1 MMKFTKVYYKTKEG
15 ASQKRIT
22 VNQGGTSSSKTW
34 SILQLLYILADKSK
48 KGVLISIVSES
59 MPHLKRGCMRD
70 FFTML
75 KELGLYIRDN
85 HNKTDHS
92 YQIGNSTIEF
102 FSSDNEAKLRG
113 ARRDI
118 LYINECNN
126 VSYEAYNQL
135 EVRTKKKVFLDFN
148 PVSEFWVHDKV
159 LPHDDS
165 YFIKSTYLDNDQ
177 LDEQIIKSIEK
188 RKYTDPMW
196 WNVYGLGNVG
206 TLEGVIFPAF
216 EVVDSM
222 PEDVKWT
229 VCGLDFGYSNDP
241 TAFIEVAFKEDQLY
255 FNQVLFETGLTNDDI
270 VAKLQNLGIKR
281 MSEIYADSAEPKSIE
296 EIRRKG
302 YKLIKPTVKGK
313 DSIMNGITLLKQY
326 KLNITK
332 SSVDLIK
339 EFRNY
344 QWFKDKDGKHHNK
357 PVDSWNHGIDAVRYA
372 ASMKLTKPTSTWAS
386 RMRK

>member
-1 MMKFTKVYYKTKEG
+1 
-15 ASQKRIT
+15 
-22 VNQGGTSSSKTW
+22 
-34 SILQLLYILADKSK
+34 
-48 KGVLISIVSES
+48 
-59 MPHLKRGCMRD
+59 MRD

-75 KELGLYIRDN
+75 KDLGLYRREN
-85 HNKTDHS
+85 HNKTDSS
-92 YQIGNSTIEF
+92 YQIGISTIQF

-118 LYINECNN
+118 LFINECNN
-126 VSYEAYNQL
+126 VTYEAYNQL

-206 TLEGVIFPAF
+206 TLEGVIFPQF
-216 EVVDSM
+216 DIVDTI
-222 PEDVKWT
+222 PNDVKWV

-270 VAKLQNLGIKR
+270 VAKLQNMGIGR

-313 DSIMNGITLLKQY
+313 DSIVNGITLLKQY
-326 KLNITK
+326 KLNVTK

-357 PVDSWNHGIDAVRYA
+357 PIDSWNHGIDAVRYA
-372 ASMKLTKPTSTWAS
+372 ASMKLTKPTHTWAS

>member
-1 MMKFTKVYYKTKEG
+1 MRFTSVFYKTTKGAKE
-15 ASQKRIT
+15 KRVI

-34 SILQLLYILADKSK
+34 SVLQLLYILADQSK
-48 KGVLISIVSES
+48 KPILISVVSES

-75 KELGLYIRDN
+75 KADGLYIRDN
-85 HNKTDHS
+85 HNKTDNS
-92 YQIGNSTIEF
+92 YQVGKSLIEF
-102 FSSDNEAKLRG
+102 FSSDNESKLRG

-118 LYINECNN
+118 LFINECNN
-126 VSYEAYNQL
+126 VSYDAYNQL
-135 EVRTKKKVFLDFN
+135 EVRTKSKVFLDFN

-177 LDEQIIKSIEK
+177 LDAQIIKSIEK
-188 RKYTDPMW
+188 RKLTDPEW

-206 TLEGVIFPAF
+206 TLEGVIFPMF
-216 EVVDSM
+216 DIVDKM
-222 PEDVKWT
+222 PEDNKWT
-229 VCGLDFGYSNDP
+229 VYGLDFGYTNDP
-241 TAFIEVAFKEDQLY
+241 SALIEVSFKEGELY
-255 FNQVLFETGLTNDDI
+255 LNQVIFETGLTNQDLC
-270 VAKLQNLGIKR
+270 AKFELFEIEKK
-281 MSEIYADSAEPKSIE
+281 SEIYADSAEPKSIE

-302 YKLIKPTVKGK
+302 YYAIKPAAKGK
-313 DSIMNGITLLKQY
+313 DSIVNGIDLLKQY
-326 KLNITK
+326 KINVTK

-357 PVDSWNHGIDAVRYA
+357 PIDNWNHGIDAVRYA
-372 ASMKLTKPTSTWAS
+372 VTMKMNKRTQTWAD
-386 RMRK
+386 RQWG